1 MRHLTL
7 FVLMILCLRAST
19 VIGQNHYNVD
29 IFDFAKAKDP
39 NTLPL
44 PSPANLLANSIVEQ
58 VLELKPQSVSV
69 RSPKDAG
76 TMLVKNTFY
85 KWEDI
90 SNPNAGMFVQL
101 MTNPVYDEFEDYN
114 SLVVDS
120 KLTKGEEAPGLS
132 KATPF
137 KSLKIGKLTVA
148 YSVETSRIYW
158 NVGNNYVLMLAF
170 NILNFDEA
178 KLVKSAQIFIPEIN
192 KNLLAMMLE

>member
-1 MRHLTL
+1 MRL
-7 FVLMILCLRAST
+7 FSIPVLFMFLWSSFAM
-19 VIGQNHYNVD
+19 GQTHYNVE
-29 IFDFAKAKDP
+29 IFDFSKAKDP
-39 NTLPL
+39 KTLPL
-44 PSPANLLANSIVEQ
+44 PVPATLLSNSLVEQ

-85 KWEDI
+85 KWDDVA
-90 SNPNAGMFVQL
+90 NPNAGMFVQL

-114 SLVVDS
+114 SMVIDS

-137 KSLKIGKLTVA
+137 KSLKIGKVIVA

-158 NVGNNYVLMLAF
+158 NIGNNYVFMMAF
-170 NILNFDEA
+170 NFLNFDEA
-178 KLVKSAQIFIPEIN
+178 KLVRSAQIFIPELN
-192 KNLLAMMLE
+192 KNLMAKMLE